1 MAHNTRL
8 CIVSTIV
15 QLVVSDQC
23 FQRQCSTFKNWK
35 SLLKFSKFVIGRP
48 CWNKWKIAT
57 NYTYFFFFY
66 VLSPFT
72 TCTTTISHSLEA
84 CSFSFFTWALEG
96 QRKYCLRITHCL
108 ALLHFRTLEYL
119 MRESSFG
126 INNFSFPLMSKH
138 ICILPFSFSRLV
150 HILV

>member
-1 MAHNTRL
+1 MH
-8 CIVSTIV
+8 
-15 QLVVSDQC
+15 C
-23 FQRQCSTFKNWK
+23 FNHCPTCGIWPM
-35 SLLKFSKFVIGRP
+35 FSKTMFHFQELEKPLKILKICHRAP
-48 CWNKWKIAT
+48 FLEQMEDCNKLHV
-57 NYTYFFFFY
+57 FLFFY

-108 ALLHFRTLEYL
+108 ALLHFHTLEYL

-138 ICILPFSFSRLV
+138 ICILSFSFSHLG